1 MKELI
6 AEYWTQALELLE
18 NSYTEVVFN
27 AWLKPLKPY
36 DYDSNVFLLKT
47 DDDFFKARL
56 NQRYLHEIT
65 RCLRA
70 VMNADVD
77 VRVISPEDF
86 IPGTGELIKK
96 NAFQT
101 NLRSKYTFETFV
113 QGKSNQVAYGA
124 ALTVSESP
132 GEKGYN
138 PLFLY
143 GGVGLGKTHLMH
155 SIGNYIIEQTSGAKV
170 YYVSSE
176 TFMNEFVAAIR
187 SSAMSSF
194 REKYRDLDVLL
205 LDDVQFLEGKEETQ
219 EELFHT
225 FNTLYGFNKQ
235 IVLTSDQPPKVMK
248 GLEERLISR
257 FAMGLNVDIN
267 KPDLE
272 TRMAILEKKTK
283 FEKLSIPHDVLQ
295 YIAQYVV
302 SNIRDLEGA
311 LNKVAA
317 YSRLTHTLISMDMA
331 EDALKDMVTGVEK
344 PEITVAYIQGV
355 VASYYDITV
364 DDMLST
370 KRKQSVAF
378 PRQVAMYLSRKI
390 LDMSLPLVGKA
401 FGGRNHS
408 TVIHSVERILESLDK
423 DINLQRVIYDLER
436 KIRS

>member
-1 MKELI
+1 MKEGI

-36 DYDSNVFLLKT
+36 ACEDNAFLLKT

-65 RCLRA
+65 RCLRT
-70 VMNADVD
+70 VMNTDVD
-77 VRVISPEDF
+77 VRIISPEDF
-86 IPGTGELIKK
+86 IPGTRELIKK

-101 NLRSKYTFETFV
+101 NLRAKYIFETFV

-124 ALTVSESP
+124 ALTVAESP

-155 SIGNYIIEQTSGAKV
+155 SIGNYIIEQSAEAKV

-176 TFMNEFVAAIR
+176 TFMNEFVGAIR
-187 SSAMSSF
+187 SNAMTSF
-194 REKYRDLDVLL
+194 RNKYRELDVLL

-225 FNTLYGFNKQ
+225 FNTLHGFNKQ

-272 TRMAILEKKTK
+272 TRMAILEKKIK
-283 FEKLSIPHDVLQ
+283 LEKMDIPHDILQ

-311 LNKVAA
+311 LNKVTA
-317 YSRLTHTLISMDMA
+317 YSRLTHTPINMDMT
-331 EDALKDMVTGVEK
+331 EKALKDMVTGVEK
-344 PEITVAYIQGV
+344 PEITVEYIQEV
-355 VASYYDITV
+355 VAGYYDITV
-364 DDMLST
+364 EDMLST

-436 KIRS
+436 RIRS